1 MAMETP
7 QDSGGPEP
15 SGRLARE
22 GRTRAEFFATGARL
36 VAYKVVAVLTTGPG
50 AYPKGYQMRKIV
62 LHGLIIAL
70 LIGATWQ
77 TAFAL
82 TDEQVVKAIEKAQK
96 FLISQQ
102 GGGGAWPEKKYHQAP
117 TPCGHTEMAMY
128 TLVYTGVHPNRDVI
142 ANGINALLARNVN
155 YTYARSMRTMAYAHL
170 QRKLSGKR
178 RDLIRKALIADA
190 MWLVQAQGSHGGWNY
205 TSLGGSGGRYDFSNT
220 QMAILALREAAL
232 AGVEVPRFVW
242 ERAQKLYFD
251 NQHNDGSWGY
261 QGSGGEGHGS
271 MTAAGLASIFITM
284 NNLNLASG
292 CPCRNGR
299 SRRAGGD
306 FDRRVDTALGWLA
319 KNFQANTNPKK
330 GAWAKYWLYS
340 AERVG
345 IAAGYK
351 YFGDHNWYVE
361 GAEHLVKSQGGNGA
375 WGDIPDTCFS
385 LLFLY
390 KGRAPILYNKLE
402 YKGEWNNHRRDIANL
417 TSYIEKIKEQMFHW
431 QIVSL
436 RAPVEEL
443 HDAPVL
449 YITAEKAPEFTD
461 AHKKK
466 LRQFADTGGTILL
479 EASCGNPAVR
489 KWANEFI
496 KEVWPQ
502 WRLKPL
508 GPDHGSFTHPHP
520 LKQRPEILGLH
531 DGTRTFLFYA
541 MDDISCPW
549 QTKAYARR
557 SYLFQWGINLF
568 TYATDQSPLRAKL
581 QARLPKEKDRYPGP
595 VEAGSRRSLRLAR
608 VKYDGPGWMTGR
620 NYKVLQ
626 RLQKVLSEKASVSLA
641 VEEDGVNPS
650 DLGNRDIAYLIGP
663 GEIAMAEAQ
672 KQALKAYA
680 AKGGFLWVEAA
691 GGSTEFN
698 GAFRKLAT
706 EVGWQLKPI
715 PQTHALMTGRMP
727 KGAGYGLTS
736 GVQFSRSLRVM
747 RLGRPH
753 ADLIGIYVGD
763 KLVGL
768 YSPFDIMF
776 SMTGYNAYGRRG
788 YKAQDAR
795 AVAANIIL
803 FVTNRPA
810 A

>member
-1 MAMETP
+1 M
-7 QDSGGPEP
+7 
-15 SGRLARE
+15 L
-22 GRTRAEFFATGARL
+22 TGARL
-36 VAYKVVAVLTTGPG
+36 AAYKVEAVLTIGPG
-50 AYPKGYQMRKIV
+50 KYPKGYRMRKIV
-62 LHGLIIAL
+62 SLGLIMAL
-70 LIGATWQ
+70 LVGATWQ
-77 TAFAL
+77 TAFSL
-82 TDEQVVKAIEKAQK
+82 TDEQVVKAIEKGQQW
-96 FLISQQ
+96 LISQQ
-102 GGGGAWPEKKYHQAP
+102 GGGGAWPAVKRNG
-117 TPCGHTEMAMY
+117 GHAMTVF
-128 TLVYTGVHPNRDVI
+128 TLVYTGVHPNRE
-142 ANGINALLARNVN
+142 ALARGIDVLLTQNLDQ
-155 YTYARSMRTMAYAHL
+155 TYAVSMRCMAYAYL

-261 QGSGGEGHGS
+261 QGKGGEGYGS

-284 NNLNLASG
+284 NNLHLASG

-299 SRRAGGD
+299 SGRAGGD
-306 FDRRVDTALGWLA
+306 FDRRVDAALGWLG
-319 KNFQANTNPKK
+319 KNFQADTNPKK
-330 GAWAKYWLYS
+330 GGWAKYWLYS

-351 YFGDHNWYVE
+351 YFGNHNWYVE
-361 GAEHLVKSQGGNGA
+361 GAEHLVKSQGGSGA
-375 WGDIPDTCFS
+375 WGDIPETCFCM
-385 LLFLY
+385 LFLY

-402 YKGEWNNHRRDIANL
+402 YKGEWNNHRRDVANL
-417 TSYIEKIKEQMFHW
+417 TTYIEKVKEQMFHW

-449 YITAEKAPEFTD
+449 YITAEKEPEFSD
-461 AHKKK
+461 EHKKK
-466 LRQFADTGGTILL
+466 LRQFTDTGGTILL

-489 KWANEFI
+489 KWANEFV

-502 WRLKPL
+502 WQLKPL
-508 GPDHGSFTHPHP
+508 GPDHGSFRRPNP

-531 DGTRTFLFYA
+531 DGIRTFLFYA

-557 SYLFQWGINLF
+557 DYLFKWGINLF

-595 VEAGSRRSLRLAR
+595 LEVGSRKSLRLAR
-608 VKYDGPGWMTGR
+608 VKYDGPGWLAGR
-620 NYKVLQ
+620 NYKVFQ

-650 DLGNRDIAYLIGP
+650 DLGKQDIAYLIGP

-672 KQALKAYA
+672 KQALKTYL
-680 AKGGFLWVEAA
+680 AKGGFLWAEAA
-691 GGSTEFN
+691 AGSTHFN
-698 GAFRKLAT
+698 GAFRKLCSQ
-706 EVGWQLKPI
+706 VGLTLKLI
-715 PQTHALMTGRMP
+715 PQTHPLMTGRLP
-727 KGAGYGLTS
+727 NGTGYGLIS
-736 GVQFSRSLRVM
+736 GIRFSRALRVL

-753 ADLIGIYVGD
+753 AELTGVYLGD
-763 KLVGL
+763 KLVGV
-768 YSPFDIMF
+768 YSPLDIMF

-803 FVTNRPA
+803 FLTDRPA

>member
-1 MAMETP
+1 M
-7 QDSGGPEP
+7 
-15 SGRLARE
+15 
-22 GRTRAEFFATGARL
+22 
-36 VAYKVVAVLTTGPG
+36 VVLTTGPG

-62 LHGLIIAL
+62 LLGLMVAL
-70 LIGATWQ
+70 LVGATWQ

-82 TDEQVVKAIEKAQK
+82 TDEQVVKAIERAQK
-96 FLISQQ
+96 SLMSQQ
-102 GGGGAWPEKKYHQAP
+102 GADGSWPEQKHTQSP

-155 YTYARSMRTMAYAHL
+155 YTYARSMRTMAYAYL

-242 ERAQKLYFD
+242 ERAQKLYFG

-306 FDRRVDTALGWLA
+306 FDRRVDTALGWLG
-319 KNFQANTNPKK
+319 KNFQAGTNPKK
-330 GAWAKYWLYS
+330 GAWEKYWLYS

-351 YFGDHNWYVE
+351 YFGNHNWYVE
-361 GAEHLVKSQGGNGA
+361 GAEHLVKSQGGSGA
-375 WGDIPDTCFS
+375 WGDIPKTCFS

-595 VEAGSRRSLRLAR
+595 VEAGSRKSLRLAR

-691 GGSTEFN
+691 GGSTDFN
-698 GAFRKLAT
+698 GAFRKLCS
-706 EVGWQLKPI
+706 EVGLTLKLI